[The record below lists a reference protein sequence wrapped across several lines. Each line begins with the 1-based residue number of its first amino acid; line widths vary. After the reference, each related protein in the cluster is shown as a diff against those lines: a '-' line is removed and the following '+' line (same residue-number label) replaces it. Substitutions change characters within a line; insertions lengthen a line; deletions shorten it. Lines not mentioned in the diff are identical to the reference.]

1 MRVKVSPMDNR
12 PDSLQTV
19 FPGHSRVIDVGTV
32 FIFVKVQING
42 ENKEIADGLSIA
54 GLLEQLQI
62 RPGRVV
68 VERNRE
74 IVSRDTYDVI
84 FLAEGDALEIVHFVG
99 GG

>member
-1 MRVKVSPMDNR
+1 MDNR
-12 PDSLQTV
+12 RGSLQTV

-84 FLAEGDALEIVHFVG
+84 FLAESDALEIVHFVG